1 MYYKNGELDP
11 SLPPAR
17 APKPIEIPI
26 ERSERAGTQLPPVQ
40 AAHAS
45 IPVEASVQENA
56 LSAEASRA
64 SIPVEV
70 SVQETAPLKEKDVKV
85 TDLEAAVAQD
95 SALTVEER
103 RRVLHEVREH
113 LELLKEFE
121 DVVPEEEL
129 KKRKR
134 DLFLALPNAPPPFE
148 RKARFTGE

>member
-26 ERSERAGTQLPPVQ
+26 KRSAGIQPPPAQ

-45 IPVEASVQENA
+45 IPVEAAVQENA
-56 LSAEASRA
+56 PSAEASHA
-64 SIPVEV
+64 SIPVEA
-70 SVQETAPLKEKDVKV
+70 SLQESAPLKEEDVNV
-85 TDLEAAVAQD
+85 ADLGAVVVQD
-95 SALTVEER
+95 SERIVEER
-103 RRVLHEVREH
+103 RGVLHEVREY

-134 DLFLALPNAPPPFE
+134 ELFLALPNAPPPFE
-148 RKARFTGE
+148 HKARFTGE